1 MPPCFPKKRTD
12 MKTFVADFETTVYD
26 GQESTEVWASAMAD
40 MADPDDNVFVF
51 HSIGETL
58 EYIQFLAEDVELYY
72 HNLKFDGNFWLWYLI
87 HELHFKQG
95 YEVIKDGELLEYIMK
110 KPKDIAN
117 NEVVYVISDMGQWYT
132 ITFKYRGHKVTLKDS
147 LKLLPF
153 SVKKIGK
160 DFKTKHQKLEMEYKG
175 KRYAGCDITTEEL
188 QYIKNDVLVMKEA
201 LQIMFNEGHNKLT
214 IGSCCLAEFKK
225 IVGRYDWEKDYP
237 RLDYIALDP
246 AEYGASNAD
255 EYIRKSYKGGW
266 CYLVD
271 GANDRIYD
279 NGTTADVNSL
289 YPSMMHSE
297 SGNIYPHGKP
307 CFFKGAPPEK
317 ALLPNR
323 YYFIRI
329 RTRFYLKEGKLPFIQ
344 IKGNPLYKSTE
355 MLKTSDFKDK
365 KTGKYYKFFYDKHGV
380 KHDSIV
386 ELTLTCTDWILMQ
399 EHYNLVDLEILDGC
413 WFFAR
418 AGMFDEY
425 INKYKKIKMT
435 SKGAQRQIAK
445 LFLNNL
451 YGKLATS
458 PISSFKVAY
467 LKDDESLGYDI
478 QCAEDK
484 DPVYIAAG
492 SAITS
497 YSRNFTIRAAQANFH
512 GADQRGFKYADTD
525 SIHCDLAPDEIK
537 GIRVDDN
544 AFCCWKLES
553 GWDKAI
559 FVRQKTYI
567 EHITQEDRKPIE
579 KPYYNIKAAG
589 MPQACKDLLNISMIG
604 ATDKDKEQYKND
616 EEKLKFITTKRTM
629 KDFKAGLT
637 ISGKLIP
644 KCIKGGVVLE
654 ESYFTLR
661 GI

>member
-1 MPPCFPKKRTD
+1 

-40 MADPDDNVFVF
+40 MADPTDNVFVF

-58 EYIQFLAEDVELYY
+58 EYIQFLEEDVELYY

-266 CYLVD
+266 CYLVE
-271 GANDRIYD
+271 GANDRIYN

-418 AGMFDEY
+418 LGMFDEY
-425 INKYKKIKMT
+425 INKYKEIKMT

-467 LKDDESLGYDI
+467 LKDDESLGYEI

-512 GADQRGFKYADTD
+512 GADAKGFKYADTD
-525 SIHCDLAPDEIK
+525 SIHCDLAPEEMK

-553 GWDKAI
+553 CWDEAI

-567 EHITQEDRKPIE
+567 EHITHEDRKPIN
-579 KPYYNIKAAG
+579 KPFYNIKAAG
-589 MPQACKDLLNISMIG
+589 MPQACKDQLNISLTG
-604 ATDKDKEQYKND
+604 ATEEDIEKYKND
-616 EEKLKFITTKRTM
+616 KEKLQFITTPRTM
-629 KDFKAGLT
+629 TDFKEGLT
-637 ISGKLIP
+637 IGGKLLP

-654 ESYFTLR
+654 DSYFTLR
-661 GI
+661 GINL

>member
-1 MPPCFPKKRTD
+1 
-12 MKTFVADFETTVYD
+12 MKTFVADLETTVYL
-26 GQESTEVWASAMAD
+26 GQESTEAWASAVAD
-40 MADPDDNVFVF
+40 IDDENDTVFVF
-51 HSIGETL
+51 HSLEETL
-58 EYIQFLAEDVELYY
+58 QYLRFLDEDVVLYY

-95 YEVIKDGELLEYIMK
+95 YEIVNEDEYIMK
-110 KPKDIAN
+110 KPREINN
-117 NEVVYVISDMGQWYT
+117 NEVVYTISDMGQWYT
-132 ITFKYRGHKVTLKDS
+132 ITFKYRGHTITLKDS

-160 DFKTKHQKLEMEYKG
+160 DFKTKYQKLEMEYKG
-175 KRYAGCDITTEEL
+175 ERYAGCYISPSEM

-201 LQIMFNEGHNKLT
+201 LKIMFDEGHDKLT
-214 IGSCCLAEFKK
+214 IGSCCLAEYKK
-225 IVGRYDWEKDYP
+225 IVGKYDWQKDFP
-237 RLDYIALDP
+237 RLDTIPLDEN
-246 AEYGASNAD
+246 EYGALNAD
-255 EYIRKSYKGGW
+255 AYIRKSYKGGW
-266 CYLVD
+266 CYLVE
-271 GANDRIYD
+271 GANDRIYTK
-279 NGTTADVNSL
+279 GTTADVNSL

-329 RTRFYLKEGKLPFIQ
+329 RTRFYLKRGKLPFIQ
-344 IKGNPLYKSTE
+344 IKGNPRYKSTE
-355 MLKTSDFKDK
+355 MLTTSDFKDR
-365 KTGKYYKFFYDKHGV
+365 KTGQYYQTFTDKNGV
-380 KHDSIV
+380 EHDSIV
-386 ELTLTCTDWILMQ
+386 ELTLTCTDWKLVQ
-399 EHYNLVDLEILDGC
+399 EHYDLVDLEILDGC
-413 WFFAR
+413 WFYAR
-418 AGMFDEY
+418 AGMFDQY
-425 INKYKKIKMT
+425 IDIYRQIKMT

-467 LKDDESLGYDI
+467 MKEDESLGYKI
-478 QCAEDK
+478 QCVEEK
-484 DPVYIAAG
+484 EPVYIAAG

-497 YSRNFTIRAAQANFH
+497 YSRNFTIRAAQANYH
-512 GADQRGFKYADTD
+512 GANKRGFKYADTD
-525 SIHCDLAPDEIK
+525 SIHCDLDPDEIK

-553 GWDKAI
+553 CWDKAI

-567 EHITQEDRKPIE
+567 EHITHEDRKPIE

-589 MPQACKDLLNISMIG
+589 MPQACKDLLNISMVG
-604 ATDKDKEQYKND
+604 ATKEDLEKYKDDKE
-616 EEKLKFITTKRTM
+616 KLNFIKKKRTM
-629 KDFKAGLT
+629 KDFKVGLT
-637 ISGKLIP
+637 ISGKLLP
-644 KCIKGGVVLE
+644 RCIKGGVILE

-661 GI
+661 DINL

>member
-1 MPPCFPKKRTD
+1 

-40 MADPDDNVFVF
+40 MADPNDNVFVF

-153 SVKKIGK
+153 SVQKIGK

-175 KRYAGCDITTEEL
+175 KRYAGCEITTEEL

-246 AEYGASNAD
+246 TEYGASNAD

-266 CYLVD
+266 CYLVE

-307 CFFKGAPPEK
+307 CFFKGSPPEK

-425 INKYKKIKMT
+425 INKYKEIKMT

-512 GADQRGFKYADTD
+512 GADAKGFKYADTD
-525 SIHCDLAPDEIK
+525 SIHCDLAPEEMK
-537 GIRVDDN
+537 GIKVDDN

-567 EHITQEDRKPIE
+567 EHIIQEDRKPIE

-604 ATDKDKEQYKND
+604 ATNKDKEQYKND

>member
-1 MPPCFPKKRTD
+1 

-26 GQESTEVWASAMAD
+26 GQESTEVWASAMAELS
-40 MADPDDNVFVF
+40 DPNDTVFVF
-51 HSIGETL
+51 HSIDETL
-58 EYIQFLAEDVELYY
+58 EYIDFLDEDVVLYY

-87 HELHFKQG
+87 HELKFKQG
-95 YEVIKDGELLEYIMK
+95 YEVIRTQDFIEYTMK

-132 ITFKYRGHKVTLKDS
+132 ITFKYHGHKVTLKDS

-175 KRYAGCDITTEEL
+175 IRYAGCLITNEEL

-201 LQIMFNEGHNKLT
+201 LNVMFAEGHNKLT
-214 IGSCCLAEFKK
+214 IGSCCLAEYKR
-225 IVGRYDWEKDYP
+225 IVGRYDWEKDFP

-246 AEYGASNAD
+246 AEFGASNAD

-266 CYLVD
+266 CYLVE
-271 GANDRIYD
+271 GANDRIYKK
-279 NGTTADVNSL
+279 GTTADVNSL

-297 SGNIYPHGKP
+297 SGNVYPHGKP
-307 CFFKGAPPEK
+307 CFFKGAPPPK

-344 IKGNPLYKSTE
+344 IKGSPYYKSTE
-355 MLKTSDFKDK
+355 MLTTSDFIDK
-365 KTGKYYKFFYDKHGV
+365 KTGNRYRFIVDKNGV

-386 ELTLTCTDWILMQ
+386 ELTLTCTDWELMQ
-399 EHYNLVDLEILDGC
+399 EHYDLRDTEILDGC

-418 AGMFDEY
+418 KGMFDEY
-425 INKYKKIKMT
+425 INIYREIKMN

-458 PISSFKVAY
+458 PISSFKIAY
-467 LKDDESLGYDI
+467 LQEDESLGYQI

-497 YSRNFTIRAAQANFH
+497 YSRNFTIRAAQANYH
-512 GADQRGFKYADTD
+512 GANERGFKYADTD
-525 SIHCDLAPDEIK
+525 SIHCDLDPDEIV
-537 GIRVDDN
+537 GIKVDDN

-553 GWDKAI
+553 CWDKAI

-567 EHITQEDRKPIE
+567 EHITHEDRKPIE
-579 KPYYNIKAAG
+579 KPFYNIKAAG
-589 MPQACKDLLNISMIG
+589 MPQTCKDLLNISLTG
-604 ATDKDKEQYKND
+604 ATEEDKKKYKDDKE
-616 EEKLKFITTKRTM
+616 KLEFITTKRTM
-629 KDFKAGLT
+629 RDFKAGLT
-637 ISGKLIP
+637 ISGKLLP
-644 KCIKGGVVLE
+644 RCIKGGVVLE

-661 GI
+661 GMNI

>member
-1 MPPCFPKKRTD
+1 
-12 MKTFVADFETTVYD
+12 MKTFVADFETTVYE

-40 MADPDDNVFVF
+40 IDDENDTVFVF
-51 HSIGETL
+51 HSIQETL
-58 EYIQFLAEDVELYY
+58 EYIKFLDEDITMYY

-87 HELHFKQG
+87 HELDFKQG
-95 YEVIKDGELLEYIMK
+95 YEIVDEHTYIMK
-110 KPKDIAN
+110 KPRELSD
-117 NEVVYVISDMGQWYT
+117 NELVYTISDMGQWYT
-132 ITFKYRGHKVTLKDS
+132 ITFKINGHKITLKDS

-175 KRYAGCDITTEEL
+175 KRWAGCIITPEEM

-201 LQIMFNEGHNKLT
+201 LIIMFSEGHNKLT
-214 IGSCCLAEFKK
+214 IGSCCLAEYKR
-225 IVGRYDWEKDYP
+225 IVGKYDWERDFP
-237 RLDYIALDP
+237 RLDLIPLDP
-246 AEYGASNAD
+246 NEYGVDNAD
-255 EYIRKSYKGGW
+255 DYIRKSYKGGW
-266 CYLVD
+266 CYLVE
-271 GANDRIYD
+271 GAEDKIHN

-307 CFFKGAPPEK
+307 CFFKGAPPK
-317 ALLPNR
+317 QALLPNR

-329 RTRFYLKEGKLPFIQ
+329 RTRFYLKRGKLPFIQ
-344 IKGNPLYKSTE
+344 IKGNPRYKATE
-355 MLKTSDFKDK
+355 MLSTSDFKNR
-365 KTGKYYKFFYDKHGV
+365 KTGEYYRTFTDKNGV
-380 KHDSIV
+380 VQDSIV

-399 EHYNLVDLEILDGC
+399 EHYDLVDLEILDGC

-418 AGMFDEY
+418 KGMFDEY
-425 INKYKKIKMT
+425 IDIYRQIKMT

-467 LKDDESLGYDI
+467 MKDDESLGYEI
-478 QCAEDK
+478 QCEENK
-484 DPVYIAAG
+484 DPIYIAAG

-512 GADQRGFKYADTD
+512 GANKRGFKYADTD

-537 GIRVDDN
+537 GIKVDDN

-553 GWDKAI
+553 CWDKAI

-567 EHITQEDRKPIE
+567 EHVTHEDLKPIKE
-579 KPYYNIKAAG
+579 PYYNIKAAG
-589 MPQACKDLLNISMIG
+589 MPQACKDLLNISLNG
-604 ATDKDKEQYKND
+604 ATDKDKENYKD
-616 EEKLKFITTKRTM
+616 DPEKLEFISKKRTM
-629 KDFKAGLT
+629 KDFKVGLT
-637 ISGKLIP
+637 ISGKLLP
-644 KCIKGGVVLE
+644 RCIKGGVVLE

-661 GI
+661 NFNL

>member
-1 MPPCFPKKRTD
+1 

-26 GQESTEVWASAMAD
+26 GQESTEVWASALAD
-40 MADPDDNVFVF
+40 INDEQDTVFVF
-51 HSIGETL
+51 HSIDETL
-58 EYIQFLAEDVELYY
+58 EYLRYLNEDVVLYY

-95 YEVIKDGELLEYIMK
+95 YEVINDEEYVMK
-110 KPKDIAN
+110 KPRDIAN
-117 NEVVYVISDMGQWYT
+117 NEVVYTISDMGQWYT
-132 ITFKYRGHKVTLKDS
+132 ITFKYRGNKITLKDS

-175 KRYAGCDITTEEL
+175 KRFAGCEITPEEI

-201 LQIMFNEGHNKLT
+201 LQIMFNAGHTKLT
-214 IGSCCLAEFKK
+214 IGSCCLAEYKR
-225 IVGRYDWEKDYP
+225 IVGSYDFGKDFP
-237 RLDYIALDP
+237 RLDLIPLDP
-246 AEYGASNAD
+246 AEYGADNAD
-255 EYIRKSYKGGW
+255 AYIRKSYKGGW
-266 CYLVD
+266 CYLVE
-271 GANDRIYD
+271 GANDKIYK

-329 RTRFYLKEGKLPFIQ
+329 RTRFYLKKGKLPFIQ
-344 IKGNPLYKSTE
+344 IKGNPRYKATE
-355 MLKTSDFKDK
+355 MLTTSDFKDR
-365 KTGKYYKFFYDKHGV
+365 KTGKYYRFFYDKDGN
-380 KHDSIV
+380 KQDSIV
-386 ELTLTCTDWILMQ
+386 ELTLTCTDWQLMQ
-399 EHYNLVDLEILDGC
+399 EHYDLVDLEILDGC

-425 INKYKKIKMT
+425 INIYREIKMN

-467 LKDDESLGYDI
+467 MKDDESLGYTI
-478 QCAEDK
+478 QPAEDK

-497 YSRNFTIRAAQANFH
+497 YSRNFTIRAAQTNFH
-512 GADQRGFKYADTD
+512 GADKRGFKYADTD
-525 SIHCDLAPDEIK
+525 SIHCDLEPDEIK
-537 GIRVDDN
+537 GIKVDDN

-553 GWDKAI
+553 QWDEAI

-567 EHITQEDRKPIE
+567 EHITHEDRKPIE
-579 KPYYNIKAAG
+579 TLLDDKGNPRKPYYNIKAAG
-589 MPQACKDLLNISMIG
+589 MPQTCKDLMDISLKG
-604 ATDKDKEQYKND
+604 AKAEDIERYKSDKE
-616 EEKLKFITTKRTM
+616 KLDFIKQKRTL
-629 KDFKAGLT
+629 KDFKVGLT

-644 KCIKGGVVLE
+644 RCIKGGVVLE

-661 GI
+661 GMNV

>member
-1 MPPCFPKKRTD
+1 

-26 GQESTEVWASAMAD
+26 GQESTEVWASALAD
-40 MADPDDNVFVF
+40 IDDENDTVFVF
-51 HSIGETL
+51 HSIQETL
-58 EYIQFLAEDVELYY
+58 EYLRYLDQDVALYY

-95 YEVIKDGELLEYIMK
+95 YEVVNENEYVMK
-110 KPKDIAN
+110 KPRDIAN

-132 ITFKYRGHKVTLKDS
+132 ITFKYRGNKITLKDS

-175 KRYAGCDITTEEL
+175 KRYAGCNITQEEM

-201 LQIMFNEGHNKLT
+201 LQIMFDAGHTKLT
-214 IGSCCLAEFKK
+214 IGSCCLAEYKR
-225 IVGRYDWEKDYP
+225 IVGKYDWEKDFP
-237 RLDYIALDP
+237 RLDHIRLDP
-246 AEYGASNAD
+246 EEYGVDNAD
-255 EYIRKSYKGGW
+255 AYIRKSYKGGW
-266 CYLVD
+266 CYLVE
-271 GANDRIYD
+271 GANDRIYKK
-279 NGTTADVNSL
+279 GTTADVNSL

-329 RTRFYLKEGKLPFIQ
+329 RTRFYLKKGKLPFIQ
-344 IKGNPLYKSTE
+344 IKGNPRYKATE
-355 MLKTSDFKDK
+355 MLTTSDFKDR
-365 KTGKYYKFFYDKHGV
+365 KTGRHYRFFYDKNGV
-380 KHDSIV
+380 KQDSIV
-386 ELTLTCTDWILMQ
+386 ELTLTCTDWKLMQ
-399 EHYNLVDLEILDGC
+399 EHYDLVDLEILDGC

-425 INKYKKIKMT
+425 IDIYRKIKME

-467 LKDDESLGYDI
+467 MKEDESLGYTI

-484 DPVYIAAG
+484 EPVYIAAG

-497 YSRNFTIRAAQANFH
+497 YSRNFTIRAAQANYH
-512 GADQRGFKYADTD
+512 GANARGFKYADTD
-525 SIHCDLAPDEIK
+525 SIHCDLDPEEIK

-553 GWDKAI
+553 QWDEAI

-567 EHITQEDRKPIE
+567 EHITHADRKPI
-579 KPYYNIKAAG
+579 KNPYYNIKAAG
-589 MPQACKDLLNISMIG
+589 MPQSCKDLLNISMNG
-604 ATDKDKEQYKND
+604 AKAEDIKKYKDDKE
-616 EEKLKFITTKRTM
+616 KLDFITTKRGL
-629 KDFKAGLT
+629 KDFKVGLT
-637 ISGKLIP
+637 ISGKLLP
-644 KCIKGGVVLE
+644 RCIKGGVVLE

-661 GI
+661 EINM

>member
-1 MPPCFPKKRTD
+1 

-40 MADPDDNVFVF
+40 ISDPSDNVFVF
-51 HSIGETL
+51 HSIDETL
-58 EYIQFLAEDVELYY
+58 QYIQFLQEDVVLYY

-95 YEVIKDGELLEYIMK
+95 YEVIKEGEYTEYIMK
-110 KPKDIAN
+110 KPREIAN

-132 ITFKYRGHKVTLKDS
+132 ITFKYRGYKVTLKDS

-153 SVKKIGK
+153 SVRKIGK

-175 KRYAGCDITTEEL
+175 KRFAGCNITTEEI

-201 LQIMFNEGHNKLT
+201 LLMMFSEGHNKLT
-214 IGSCCLAEFKK
+214 IGSCCLAEYKR
-225 IVGRYDWEKDYP
+225 IVGWYDWETDFP
-237 RLDYIALDP
+237 RLDHIALDP
-246 AEYGASNAD
+246 SEYGASNAD

-266 CYLVD
+266 CYLVE
-271 GANDRIYD
+271 GANDKIYTD
-279 NGTTADVNSL
+279 GTTADVNSL

-297 SGNIYPHGKP
+297 SGNVYPHGKP
-307 CFFKGAPPEK
+307 MFFKGEPPEK
-317 ALLPNR
+317 AKLPNR

-344 IKGNPLYKSTE
+344 IKGNPRYKATE
-355 MLKTSDFKDK
+355 MLTTSDFKDR
-365 KTGKYYKFFYDKHGV
+365 KTGQYFKFFYDKNGV
-380 KHDSIV
+380 KQDSVV
-386 ELTLTCTDWILMQ
+386 ELTLTCTDWVLMQ
-399 EHYNLVDLEILDGC
+399 EHYDLVDLEILDGC

-418 AGMFDEY
+418 TGMFDEY
-425 INKYKKIKMT
+425 INKYKEIKMT
-435 SKGAQRQIAK
+435 STGAQRQIAK

-458 PISSFKVAY
+458 PISSFKIAY
-467 LKDDESLGYDI
+467 LKDDESLGYQI

-484 DPVYIAAG
+484 EPVYIAAG

-497 YSRNFTIRAAQANFH
+497 YSRNFTIRAAQANYH
-512 GADQRGFKYADTD
+512 GANERGFKYADTD

-537 GIRVDDN
+537 GIKVDDN
-544 AFCCWKLES
+544 DFCCWKLES

-567 EHITQEDRKPIE
+567 EHIVEENRKPIE

-589 MPQACKDLLNISMIG
+589 MPQTCKDLLNISLTG
-604 ATDKDKEQYKND
+604 ATKEDKEKYKND
-616 EEKLKFITTKRTM
+616 KEKLDFITKPRTM
-629 KDFKAGLT
+629 RDFKTGLT
-637 ISGKLIP
+637 ISGKLLP
-644 KCIKGGVVLE
+644 RCIKGGVVLE

-661 GI
+661 GINV

>member
-1 MPPCFPKKRTD
+1 

-40 MADPDDNVFVF
+40 ISDPSDNVFVF
-51 HSIGETL
+51 HSIDETL
-58 EYIQFLAEDVELYY
+58 QYIQFLQEDVVLYY

-95 YEVIKDGELLEYIMK
+95 YEVIKEGEYTEYIMK
-110 KPKDIAN
+110 KPREIAN

-132 ITFKYRGHKVTLKDS
+132 ITFKYRGCKVTLKDS

-153 SVKKIGK
+153 SVRKIGK

-175 KRYAGCDITTEEL
+175 KRFAGCEITTEEI

-201 LQIMFNEGHNKLT
+201 LLMMFSEGHNKLT
-214 IGSCCLAEFKK
+214 IGSCCLAEYKR
-225 IVGRYDWEKDYP
+225 IVGRYDWEKDFP
-237 RLDYIALDP
+237 RLDHIALDP
-246 AEYGASNAD
+246 SEYGSSNAD

-266 CYLVD
+266 CYLVE
-271 GANDRIYD
+271 GANDRIYTD
-279 NGTTADVNSL
+279 GTTADVNSL

-297 SGNIYPHGKP
+297 SGNVYPHGKP
-307 CFFKGAPPEK
+307 IFFKGEPPEK
-317 ALLPNR
+317 AKLPNR

-329 RTRFYLKEGKLPFIQ
+329 RTRFYIKEGKLPFIQ
-344 IKGNPLYKSTE
+344 IKGNPRYKATE
-355 MLKTSDFKDK
+355 MLTTSDFKDR
-365 KTGKYYKFFYDKHGV
+365 KTGQYFKFFYDKNGV
-380 KHDSIV
+380 KQDSIV

-399 EHYNLVDLEILDGC
+399 EHYDLVDLEILDGC

-418 AGMFDEY
+418 TGMFDEY
-425 INKYKKIKMT
+425 INKYKEIKMT
-435 SKGAQRQIAK
+435 STGAQRQIAK

-467 LKDDESLGYDI
+467 LKDDESLGYQI

-484 DPVYIAAG
+484 EPVYIAAG

-497 YSRNFTIRAAQANFH
+497 YSRNFTIRAAQANYH
-512 GADQRGFKYADTD
+512 GANERGFKYADTD

-537 GIRVDDN
+537 GIKVDDN
-544 AFCCWKLES
+544 DFCCWKLES

-567 EHITQEDRKPIE
+567 EHIVEENRKPIE

-589 MPQACKDLLNISMIG
+589 MPQTCKDLLNISLTG
-604 ATDKDKEQYKND
+604 ATKKDKEKYKND
-616 EEKLKFITTKRTM
+616 KEKLDFITKPRTM
-629 KDFKAGLT
+629 TDFKTGLT
-637 ISGKLIP
+637 ISGKLLP
-644 KCIKGGVVLE
+644 RCIKGGVVLE

-661 GI
+661 GINL

>member
-1 MPPCFPKKRTD
+1 

-26 GQESTEVWASAMAD
+26 GQESTEVWASALAD
-40 MADPDDNVFVF
+40 INDEKDNVFVF
-51 HSIGETL
+51 HSIDDTL
-58 EYIQFLAEDVELYY
+58 DYLRFLSEDVTLYY

-87 HELHFKQG
+87 HEKHFKQG
-95 YEVIKDGELLEYIMK
+95 YEIISNDNYQEYIMK
-110 KPKDIAN
+110 KPRQIAN
-117 NEVVYVISDMGQWYT
+117 NELVYTISDMGQWYT
-132 ITFKYRGHKVTLKDS
+132 ITFKYKGHTITLKDS

-153 SVKKIGK
+153 SVRKIGK
-160 DFKTKHQKLEMEYKG
+160 DFKTKHQKLEIEYKG
-175 KRYAGCDITTEEL
+175 KRYAGCDISTEEI

-201 LQIMFNEGHNKLT
+201 LQIMFNAGHTKLT
-214 IGSCCLAEFKK
+214 IGSCCLTEYKR
-225 IVGRYDWEKDYP
+225 IVGRYDWEKDFP
-237 RLDYIALDP
+237 RLDLIALDP
-246 AEYGASNAD
+246 AEYGADNAD
-255 EYIRKSYKGGW
+255 AYIRKSYKGGW
-266 CYLVD
+266 CYLVE
-271 GANDRIYD
+271 GANDRIYE

-344 IKGNPLYKSTE
+344 IKGNPCYKATE
-355 MLKTSDFKDK
+355 MLTTSDFRDK
-365 KTGKYYKFFYDKHGV
+365 KTGKYYRFFYDKDGN

-399 EHYNLVDLEILDGC
+399 EHYDLVDLEILDGC

-418 AGMFDEY
+418 SGMFDEY
-425 INKYKKIKMT
+425 IDIYKQIKMT
-435 SKGAQRQIAK
+435 STGAQRQIAK

-467 LKDDESLGYDI
+467 MKDDESLGYEI

-525 SIHCDLAPDEIK
+525 SIHCDLSPDEIK

-553 GWDKAI
+553 CWDKAI

-567 EHITQEDRKPIE
+567 EHITHEDRKPIA

-589 MPQACKDLLNISMIG
+589 MPQTCKDLLNISLTG
-604 ATDKDKEQYKND
+604 ATEADIEKYKDDKE
-616 EEKLKFITTKRTM
+616 KLEFIMKPRTM
-629 KDFKAGLT
+629 TDFKTGLT
-637 ISGKLIP
+637 ISGKLLP
-644 KCIKGGVVLE
+644 RCIKGGVVLE

-661 GI
+661 GINL

>member
-1 MPPCFPKKRTD
+1 

-40 MADPDDNVFVF
+40 ISDPSDNVFVF
-51 HSIGETL
+51 HSIDETL
-58 EYIQFLAEDVELYY
+58 QYIQFLQEDVVLYY

-95 YEVIKDGELLEYIMK
+95 YEVIKEGEYTEYIMK
-110 KPKDIAN
+110 KPREIAN

-132 ITFKYRGHKVTLKDS
+132 ITFKYRGCKVTLKDS

-153 SVKKIGK
+153 SVRKIGK

-175 KRYAGCDITTEEL
+175 KRFAGCEITTEEI

-201 LQIMFNEGHNKLT
+201 LLMMFSEGHNKLT
-214 IGSCCLAEFKK
+214 IGSCCLAEYKR
-225 IVGRYDWEKDYP
+225 IVGRYDWEKDFP
-237 RLDYIALDP
+237 RLDHIALDP
-246 AEYGASNAD
+246 SEYGSSNAD

-266 CYLVD
+266 CYLVE
-271 GANDRIYD
+271 GANDRIYTD
-279 NGTTADVNSL
+279 GTTADVNSL

-297 SGNIYPHGKP
+297 SGNVYPHGKP
-307 CFFKGAPPEK
+307 IFFKGEPPEK
-317 ALLPNR
+317 AKLPNR

-329 RTRFYLKEGKLPFIQ
+329 RTRFYIKEGKLPFIQ
-344 IKGNPLYKSTE
+344 IKGNPRYKATE
-355 MLKTSDFKDK
+355 MLTTSDFKDR
-365 KTGKYYKFFYDKHGV
+365 KTGQYFKFFYDKNGV
-380 KHDSIV
+380 KQDSIV

-399 EHYNLVDLEILDGC
+399 EHYDLVDLEILDGC

-418 AGMFDEY
+418 TGMFDEY
-425 INKYKKIKMT
+425 INKYKEIKMT
-435 SKGAQRQIAK
+435 STGAQRQIAK

-467 LKDDESLGYDI
+467 LKDDESLGYQI

-484 DPVYIAAG
+484 EPVYIAAG

-497 YSRNFTIRAAQANFH
+497 YSRNFTIRAAQANYH
-512 GADQRGFKYADTD
+512 GANERGFKYADTD

-537 GIRVDDN
+537 GIKVDDN
-544 AFCCWKLES
+544 DFCCWELES

-567 EHITQEDRKPIE
+567 EHIVEENRKPIE

-589 MPQACKDLLNISMIG
+589 MPQTCKDLLNISLTG
-604 ATDKDKEQYKND
+604 ATKKDKEKYKND
-616 EEKLKFITTKRTM
+616 KEKLDFITKPRTM
-629 KDFKAGLT
+629 TDFKTGLT
-637 ISGKLIP
+637 ISGKLLP
-644 KCIKGGVVLE
+644 RCIKGGVVLE

-661 GI
+661 GINL

>member
-1 MPPCFPKKRTD
+1 

-26 GQESTEVWASAMAD
+26 GQESTEVWASAMAELS
-40 MADPDDNVFVF
+40 DPDDTVFVF
-51 HSIGETL
+51 HSIDETL
-58 EYIQFLAEDVELYY
+58 EYIDFLAEDVVLYY

-87 HELHFKQG
+87 HELKFKQG
-95 YEVIKDGELLEYIMK
+95 YEIIRTQDYIEYTMK

-132 ITFKYRGHKVTLKDS
+132 ITFKYHGHKVTLKDS

-175 KRYAGCDITTEEL
+175 IRYAGCLITNEEL

-201 LQIMFNEGHNKLT
+201 LNVMFAEGHNKLT
-214 IGSCCLAEFKK
+214 IGSCCLAEYKR
-225 IVGRYDWEKDYP
+225 IVGRYDWEKDFP
-237 RLDYIALDP
+237 RLDYITLDP
-246 AEYGASNAD
+246 AEFGASNAD

-266 CYLVD
+266 CYLVE
-271 GANDRIYD
+271 GANDRIYKK
-279 NGTTADVNSL
+279 GTTADVNSL

-297 SGNIYPHGKP
+297 SGNVYPHGKP
-307 CFFKGAPPEK
+307 CFFKGSPPPK

-344 IKGNPLYKSTE
+344 IKGSPYYKSTE
-355 MLKTSDFKDK
+355 MLTTSDFVNK
-365 KTGKYYKFFYDKHGV
+365 KTGDRYRFIVDKNGV

-386 ELTLTCTDWILMQ
+386 ELTLTCTDWELMQ
-399 EHYNLVDLEILDGC
+399 EHYDLVDLEILDGC

-418 AGMFDEY
+418 KGMFDEY
-425 INKYKKIKMT
+425 INIYREIKMN

-458 PISSFKVAY
+458 PISSFKIAY
-467 LKDDESLGYDI
+467 LQEDESLGYQI

-497 YSRNFTIRAAQANFH
+497 YSRNFTIRAAQANYH
-512 GADQRGFKYADTD
+512 GANERGFKYADTD
-525 SIHCDLAPDEIK
+525 SIHCDLDPDEIV
-537 GIRVDDN
+537 GIKVDDN

-553 GWDKAI
+553 CWDKAI

-567 EHITQEDRKPIE
+567 EHITHENRKPVE
-579 KPYYNIKAAG
+579 KPFYNIKAAG
-589 MPQACKDLLNISMIG
+589 MPQTCKDLLNISFTG
-604 ATDKDKEQYKND
+604 ATEEDKKKYKDDKE
-616 EEKLKFITTKRTM
+616 KLEFITTKRTM

-637 ISGKLIP
+637 ISGKLLP
-644 KCIKGGVVLE
+644 RCIKGGVLLE

-661 GI
+661 GT

>member
-1 MPPCFPKKRTD
+1 

-175 KRYAGCDITTEEL
+175 KRYAGCNITTEEL

-225 IVGRYDWEKDYP
+225 IVGRYDWEKDFP

-266 CYLVD
+266 CYLVE
-271 GANDRIYD
+271 GANDRIYKS
-279 NGTTADVNSL
+279 GTTADVNSL

-365 KTGKYYKFFYDKHGV
+365 KTGKYYKFFYDKNGV

-425 INKYKKIKMT
+425 INKYKQIKMT

-467 LKDDESLGYDI
+467 LKEDESLGYDI

-512 GADQRGFKYADTD
+512 GADAKGFKYADTD
-525 SIHCDLAPDEIK
+525 SIHCDLAPEEIK

-604 ATDKDKEQYKND
+604 ATDTDKEKYKND

>member
-1 MPPCFPKKRTD
+1 

-26 GQESTEVWASAMAD
+26 GQESTEVWASALAD
-40 MADPDDNVFVF
+40 IDDEDDTVFVF
-51 HSIGETL
+51 HSIAETL
-58 EYIQFLAEDVELYY
+58 EYIRFLEQDIVMYY

-95 YEVIKDGELLEYIMK
+95 YEIIKSDNITEYIMK
-110 KPKDIAN
+110 KPRQIAN
-117 NEVVYVISDMGQWYT
+117 NEVVYTISDMGQWYT
-132 ITFKYRGHKVTLKDS
+132 ITFKYRGHTVTLKDS

-175 KRYAGCDITTEEL
+175 KRYAGCEITTEEL

-201 LQIMFNEGHNKLT
+201 LQIMFSEGHTKLT
-214 IGSCCLAEFKK
+214 IGSCCLAEYKR
-225 IVGRYDWEKDYP
+225 IVGRADWQVDFP
-237 RLDYIALDP
+237 RLDLIPLDP
-246 AEYGASNAD
+246 EEYGAENAD
-255 EYIRKSYKGGW
+255 AYIRKSYKGGW
-266 CYLVD
+266 CYLVE
-271 GANDRIYD
+271 GANDTVYTD
-279 NGTTADVNSL
+279 GTTADVNSL

-307 CFFKGAPPEK
+307 YFFKGAPPEK

-329 RTRFYLKEGKLPFIQ
+329 RTRFHIKEGKLPFIQ
-344 IKGNPLYKSTE
+344 IKGNPHYKATE
-355 MLKTSDFKDK
+355 MLTTSDFRDR
-365 KTGKYYKFFYDKHGV
+365 KTGKYYRFYYDKDGN

-386 ELTLTCTDWILMQ
+386 ELTLTCTDWVLMQ
-399 EHYNLVDLEILDGC
+399 EHYDLEDLEIIDGC

-425 INKYKKIKMT
+425 IDIYKQIKMT
-435 SKGAQRQIAK
+435 STGAQRQIAK

-467 LKDDESLGYDI
+467 LKEDESLGYEI

-484 DPVYIAAG
+484 EPVYIAAG

-512 GADQRGFKYADTD
+512 GVDKRGFKYADTD
-525 SIHCDLAPDEIK
+525 SIHCDLSPDDIK

-553 GWDKAI
+553 CWDKAI

-567 EHITQEDRKPIE
+567 EHITHEDRKPLPQE
-579 KPYYNIKAAG
+579 KQYYNIKAAG
-589 MPQACKDLLNISMIG
+589 MPQTCKDLLNISLCG
-604 ATDKDKEQYKND
+604 ATDKDKEKYKD
-616 EEKLKFITTKRTM
+616 DKEKLEFISKKRKLT
-629 KDFKAGLT
+629 DFKTGLT
-637 ISGKLIP
+637 ISGKLLP
-644 KCIKGGVVLE
+644 RCIKGGVVLE

-661 GI
+661 GINL

>member
-1 MPPCFPKKRTD
+1 

-40 MADPDDNVFVF
+40 MDDPDDNVFVF
-51 HSIGETL
+51 HSISETL
-58 EYIQFLAEDVELYY
+58 EYIRFLNQDVELYY

-95 YEVIKDGELLEYIMK
+95 YEVVKDGELTEYIMK
-110 KPKDIAN
+110 KPRQIAN

-132 ITFKYRGHKVTLKDS
+132 ITFKYRGCKVTLKDS

-175 KRYAGCDITTEEL
+175 KRYAGCEITTEEL

-201 LQIMFNEGHNKLT
+201 LQIMFSEGHNKLT
-214 IGSCCLAEFKK
+214 IGSCCLAEYKR
-225 IVGRYDWEKDYP
+225 IVGRYDWQTDFP
-237 RLDYIALDP
+237 RLDHIELDP
-246 AEYGASNAD
+246 LEYGASNAD

-266 CYLVD
+266 CYLVE
-271 GANDRIYD
+271 GANDRIYE

-289 YPSMMHSE
+289 YPSMMSSE

-307 CFFKGAPPEK
+307 CFFKGEPPEK

-329 RTRFYLKEGKLPFIQ
+329 RTRFYLKKGKLPFIQ
-344 IKGNPLYKSTE
+344 IKGNPRYKATE
-355 MLKTSDFKDK
+355 MLTTSDFKDR
-365 KTGKYYKFFYDKHGV
+365 KTGKYYRFFIDKHGQ
-380 KHDSIV
+380 KQDSIV
-386 ELTLTCTDWILMQ
+386 ELTLTCTDWKLVQ

-413 WFFAR
+413 WFYAR
-418 AGMFDEY
+418 SGMFDEY
-425 INKYKKIKMT
+425 INKYKEIKMT

-451 YGKLATS
+451 YGKMATS

-467 LKDDESLGYDI
+467 MKEDESLGYEI

-484 DPVYIAAG
+484 EPVYIAAG

-512 GADQRGFKYADTD
+512 GADKKGFKYADTD
-525 SIHCDLAPDEIK
+525 SIHCDLEPDEVK
-537 GIRVDDN
+537 GIKVDDN

-553 GWDKAI
+553 QWDKAI

-567 EHITQEDRKPIE
+567 EHITHEDRKPIE
-579 KPYYNIKAAG
+579 KQYYNIKAAG
-589 MPQACKDLLNISMIG
+589 MPQACKDQLNISLTG
-604 ATDKDKEQYKND
+604 ATEEDKKKYKND
-616 EEKLKFITTKRTM
+616 KEKLEFITTPRTLT
-629 KDFKAGLT
+629 DFKTGLT
-637 ISGKLIP
+637 ISGKLLP
-644 KCIKGGVVLE
+644 RCIKGGVILE

-661 GI
+661 GINL

>member
-1 MPPCFPKKRTD
+1 

-26 GQESTEVWASAMAD
+26 GQESTEVWASALAD
-40 MADPDDNVFVF
+40 IKDPDDNVFVF

-58 EYIQFLAEDVELYY
+58 EYINFLDEDVELYY

-95 YEVIKDGELLEYIMK
+95 YEVIKDGELQEYIMK

-160 DFKTKHQKLEMEYKG
+160 DFKTKHQKLDMEYKG
-175 KRYAGCDITTEEL
+175 IRYAGCLITNEEL
-188 QYIKNDVLVMKEA
+188 QYIKNDVLVIKEA
-201 LQIMFNEGHNKLT
+201 LNMFFAQGHNKLT
-214 IGSCCLAEFKK
+214 IGSCCLAEFKR
-225 IVGRYDWEKDYP
+225 IVGRYDWEKDFP
-237 RLDYIALDP
+237 RLDYIALNPD
-246 AEYGASNAD
+246 EYGASNAD

-271 GANDRIYD
+271 GANDRIYED
-279 NGTTADVNSL
+279 GTTADVNSL

-355 MLKTSDFKDK
+355 MLTTSDFRDK
-365 KTGKYYKFFYDKHGV
+365 KTGKYYRFFVDKHGV

-386 ELTLTCTDWILMQ
+386 ELTLTCTDWELMQ
-399 EHYNLVDLEILDGC
+399 EHYELRDLEILDGC

-425 INKYKKIKMT
+425 INIYREIKMN

-467 LKDDESLGYDI
+467 MKEDESLGYDI

-512 GADQRGFKYADTD
+512 GADKRGFKYADTD
-525 SIHCDLAPDEIK
+525 SIHCDLPPDEIK

-553 GWDKAI
+553 CWDKAI

-567 EHITQEDRKPIE
+567 EHITHEDRIPIKKPF
-579 KPYYNIKAAG
+579 YNIKAAG
-589 MPQACKDLLNISMIG
+589 MPQSCKDLLNISLTG
-604 ATDKDKEQYKND
+604 ATEDDKKKYQNDKE
-616 EEKLKFITTKRTM
+616 KLQFITTPRKMT
-629 KDFKAGLT
+629 DFKEGLT
-637 ISGKLIP
+637 ISGKLLP

-661 GI
+661 GINL

>member
-1 MPPCFPKKRTD
+1 

-40 MADPDDNVFVF
+40 LNDPDDNVFVF
-51 HSIGETL
+51 HSIDETL
-58 EYIQFLAEDVELYY
+58 EYIRFLAEDVELYY

-95 YEVIKDGELLEYIMK
+95 YEVIKNDDLEEYIMK
-110 KPKDIAN
+110 KPRDIDN

-175 KRYAGCDITTEEL
+175 KRYAGCEITTEEL
-188 QYIKNDVLVMKEA
+188 RYIKNDVLVMKEA
-201 LQIMFNEGHNKLT
+201 LQIMFSEGHNKLT
-214 IGSCCLAEFKK
+214 IGSCCLAEYKR
-225 IVGRYDWEKDYP
+225 IVGRYDWEKDFP
-237 RLDYIALDP
+237 RLDHIALDP

-255 EYIRKSYKGGW
+255 EYIRKSYKGVW
-266 CYLVD
+266 CYLVE
-271 GANDRIYD
+271 GANDRIYND
-279 NGTTADVNSL
+279 GTTADVNSL

-297 SGNIYPHGKP
+297 SGNVYPHGKP

-344 IKGNPLYKSTE
+344 IKGSPYYKSTE
-355 MLKTSDFKDK
+355 MLTTSDFKDK
-365 KTGKYYKFFYDKHGV
+365 KTGKRYRFFVDKQGV

-399 EHYNLVDLEILDGC
+399 EHYELKDLEILDGC

-425 INKYKKIKMT
+425 INIYKEIKMT
-435 SKGAQRQIAK
+435 STGAQRQIAK

-458 PISSFKVAY
+458 PISSFKVAEMQE
-467 LKDDESLGYDI
+467 DESLGYKI

-497 YSRNFTIRAAQANFH
+497 YSRNFTIRAAQANYH
-512 GADQRGFKYADTD
+512 GANARGFKYADTD
-525 SIHCDLAPDEIK
+525 SIHCDLEPDEIK
-537 GIRVDDN
+537 GIKVDDN

-553 GWDKAI
+553 QWDKAI

-567 EHITQEDRKPIE
+567 EHITHEDRKPIE
-579 KPYYNIKAAG
+579 KPFYNIKAAG
-589 MPQACKDLLNISMIG
+589 MPQACKDLLNISMVG
-604 ATDKDKEQYKND
+604 ATKEDIEKYKND
-616 EEKLKFITTKRTM
+616 EEKLQFISEPRTM
-629 KDFKAGLT
+629 TDFKAGLK
-637 ISGKLIP
+637 ISGKLLP
-644 KCIKGGVVLE
+644 KCIKGGVVLVDD
-654 ESYFTLR
+654 YFTLR
-661 GI
+661 GINL

>member
-1 MPPCFPKKRTD
+1 

-26 GQESTEVWASAMAD
+26 GQESTEVWASALAD
-40 MADPDDNVFVF
+40 INDENDTVLVF
-51 HSIGETL
+51 HSIDETL
-58 EYIQFLAEDVELYY
+58 EYLKFLDEDIVMYY

-87 HELHFKQG
+87 HGLKFKQG
-95 YEVIKDGELLEYIMK
+95 YEIVDETEYVMK
-110 KPKDIAN
+110 KPRDIAN
-117 NEVVYVISDMGQWYT
+117 NEVVYTISDMGQWYT
-132 ITFKYRGHKVTLKDS
+132 ITFKYHGHKITLKDS

-153 SVKKIGK
+153 SVEQIGR
-160 DFKTKHQKLEMEYKG
+160 DFKTKHQKLKMEYVG
-175 KRYAGCDITTEEL
+175 KRYAGCNITKEEM

-201 LQIMFNEGHNKLT
+201 LQIMFSEGHTKLT
-214 IGSCCLAEFKK
+214 IGSCCLAEYKR
-225 IVGRYDWEKDYP
+225 IVGRYDWEKDFP
-237 RLDYIALDP
+237 RLDHIALDP
-246 AEYGASNAD
+246 AQYGSSNAD

-266 CYLVD
+266 CYLVE
-271 GANDRIYD
+271 GANDRIYTK
-279 NGTTADVNSL
+279 GTTADVNSL

-297 SGNIYPHGKP
+297 SGNVYPHGKP

-329 RTRFYLKEGKLPFIQ
+329 RTRFYLKKGKLPFIQ
-344 IKGNPLYKSTE
+344 IKGNPRYKSTE
-355 MLKTSDFKDK
+355 MLTRSDFKDR
-365 KTGKYYKFFYDKHGV
+365 KTGKYHRFFIGKDGQ

-399 EHYNLVDLEILDGC
+399 EHYELRDLEILDGC

-425 INKYKKIKMT
+425 INKYKEIKMT
-435 SKGAQRQIAK
+435 SKGALRQIAK

-467 LKDDESLGYDI
+467 VKEDESLGYNI

-497 YSRNFTIRAAQANFH
+497 YSRNFTIRAAQVNFH
-512 GADQRGFKYADTD
+512 GADKRGFKYADTD
-525 SIHCDLAPDEIK
+525 SIHCDLEPDEIK

-553 GWDKAI
+553 CWDKAI
-559 FVRQKTYI
+559 FARQKTYI
-567 EHITQEDRKPIE
+567 EHIIAEDRKPIE

-589 MPQACKDLLNISMIG
+589 MADTCKELLNISLNG
-604 ATDKDKEQYKND
+604 ANEKDIEKYKDD
-616 EEKLKFITTKRTM
+616 EEKLEFIKQKRTLT
-629 KDFKAGLT
+629 DFKVGLRVK
-637 ISGKLIP
+637 GKLLP
-644 KCIKGGVVLE
+644 RCIKGGVVLYE
-654 ESYFTLR
+654 DYFTLR
-661 GI
+661 PINV